1 MRTIPYT
8 LIRKENFIFVIGNK
22 WKFFMK
28 ITCRLLIVMMSFFLS
43 FPVTSEE
50 DKITEYEL
58 NKKLLSFSD
67 NYQESIAEIT
77 DKFIAE
83 GINPTARMLYQTVKV
98 FYVNSAI
105 DIAIESD
112 AVNQLLDMI
121 VMLRL
126 QLLVWRNGGHE
137 TLSTKDQARR
147 MSVQLEKL
155 EKQLHELAT
164 RVFSQADINSILL
177 LAEKWK
183 KENPDREYVA
193 FVRFQDFSDSEDKA
207 KIEQITSKGG
217 LFSLISEA
225 NVEIEETRFA
235 IERAMFLANRMPIM
249 IEWQAELFLY
259 KTLST
264 DEIIQTL
271 DQTRQLN
278 ELIELVSLQIDKF
291 PKEIQSLFDKNSKS
305 IETISSNIARTS
317 ENLKII
323 SGQLSPLFLTQDSN
337 ENSEIDMKQIKLIVE
352 DALATTKEL
361 VAITE
366 NLNKFNYDSEV
377 ANTLSG
383 LVTEQLTQVDNML
396 AKRMADLDSRLINH
410 RELIFDRIF
419 ILLMSFCFLFPAV
432 FFTGYLLTRRHI
444 IKYGKHIEN
453 Q

>member
-1 MRTIPYT
+1 
-8 LIRKENFIFVIGNK
+8 
-22 WKFFMK
+22 
-28 ITCRLLIVMMSFFLS
+28 MSFFLS
-43 FPVTSEE
+43 FPVISEE
-50 DKITEYEL
+50 DKMTTYEL
-58 NKKLLSFSD
+58 NRKLLSFSD

-77 DKFIAE
+77 DTFIAE

-137 TLSTKDQARR
+137 TLSTKDQAKR
-147 MSVQLEKL
+147 MSVQLDKL
-155 EKQLHELAT
+155 EKQLHKLAT
-164 RVFSQADINSILL
+164 RVFSQADINSIVL

-183 KENPDREYVA
+183 KENPEREYVA

-217 LFSLISEA
+217 LFSSISEA
-225 NVEIEETRFA
+225 NFEIEETRFA
-235 IERAMFLANRMPIM
+235 IERAMFLTNRMPIM

-271 DQTRQLN
+271 DQTRLLN
-278 ELIELVSLQIDKF
+278 ELIEIVSVQIDKL
-291 PKEIQSLFDKNSKS
+291 PNEIQSLFDKNSKS

-337 ENSEIDMKQIKLIVE
+337 DNGEIDIKQIELIVE
-352 DALATTKEL
+352 NALATTREL
-361 VAITE
+361 VAIAE

-419 ILLMSFCFLFPAV
+419 ILLMSFCFVFPTV

-444 IKYGKHIEN
+444 IKYGKKIEN